1 MNRPRVYVAFD
12 YDDAPVKGDLVAQ
25 SRLPDCAFDL
35 VDCSIEKAVH
45 ANWALEAERRIRA
58 SEVVL
63 VLCGVQTHQAGGAS
77 TELQIAQRLGKRCV
91 FLAATRSGTPT
102 APRGT
107 PIGTRI
113 WTWRWSVVAD
123 LLSGRTP
130 PSDAVRRTV

>member
-12 YDDAPVKGDLVAQ
+12 YDDASVKGDLVAQ
-25 SRLPDCAFDL
+25 SQLPDCSFDL

-45 ANWALEAERRIRA
+45 PNWALTAEQRIL
-58 SEVVL
+58 ECDVVV
-63 VLCGVQTHQAGGAS
+63 VLCGLQTHQAGGAS
-77 TELQIAQRLGKRCV
+77 TELQIAQRLGRRCV
-91 FLAATRSGTPT
+91 FLSATRSGTPT

-107 PIGTRI
+107 PMGTRI

-123 LLSGRTP
+123 LLAARMP